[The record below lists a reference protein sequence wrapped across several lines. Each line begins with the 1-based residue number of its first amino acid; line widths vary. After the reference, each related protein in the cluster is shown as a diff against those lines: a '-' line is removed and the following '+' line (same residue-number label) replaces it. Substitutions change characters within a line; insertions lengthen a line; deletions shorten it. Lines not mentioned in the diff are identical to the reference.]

1 MYRSLDL
8 TKGFFRHSNNLKESM
23 TISFYVLAYIRT
35 DVNTDIKEDLLD
47 HAEKYMTVK
56 MYANLFCPP
65 MTDDEQ
71 KDLQMQTQIRS
82 LHWVSAQ
89 QLDTLINEHIPEIR
103 ALIDQAIT
111 GNYCKISL

>member
-1 MYRSLDL
+1 
-8 TKGFFRHSNNLKESM
+8 
-23 TISFYVLAYIRT
+23 
-35 DVNTDIKEDLLD
+35 
-47 HAEKYMTVK
+47 MTVK

-65 MTDDEQ
+65 TTDDEQ

-111 GNYCKISL
+111 GKYCNIVKIFIHPSVVVE

>member
-1 MYRSLDL
+1 MFTCKY
-8 TKGFFRHSNNLKESM
+8 
-23 TISFYVLAYIRT
+23 LASVHT

-65 MTDDEQ
+65 TTDDEQ

-111 GNYCKISL
+111 GN

>member
-1 MYRSLDL
+1 MIVFADAH
-8 TKGFFRHSNNLKESM
+8 G
-23 TISFYVLAYIRT
+23 
-35 DVNTDIKEDLLD
+35 DVKEDLLD

-56 MYANLFCPP
+56 MYASLFCPP
-65 MTDDEQ
+65 TTDDEQ

-103 ALIDQAIT
+103 HLIDQAIT
-111 GNYCKISL
+111 GNKYKLSQKAIYNG

>member
-1 MYRSLDL
+1 
-8 TKGFFRHSNNLKESM
+8 
-23 TISFYVLAYIRT
+23 
-35 DVNTDIKEDLLD
+35 
-47 HAEKYMTVK
+47 MTVK

-65 MTDDEQ
+65 TTDDEQ

-111 GNYCKISL
+111 GKYCKIVFF

>member
-1 MYRSLDL
+1 MFTFPDAS
-8 TKGFFRHSNNLKESM
+8 
-23 TISFYVLAYIRT
+23 T
-35 DVNTDIKEDLLD
+35 DVKEDLLD

-56 MYANLFCPP
+56 MYTSLFCPP
-65 MTDDEQ
+65 TTDDEQ

-111 GNYCKISL
+111 GINKSSINELKYLFGYKTRLASSRYLN